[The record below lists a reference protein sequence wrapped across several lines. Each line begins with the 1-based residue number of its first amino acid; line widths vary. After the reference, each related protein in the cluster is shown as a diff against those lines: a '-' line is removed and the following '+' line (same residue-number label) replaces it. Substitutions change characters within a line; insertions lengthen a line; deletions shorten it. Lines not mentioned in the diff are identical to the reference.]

1 MSFTLY
7 SLASS
12 TIRRIEVF
20 NIAEGIFIDQTNLW
34 YQEAEELFWL
44 EVFSYCAMIFEMFL
58 ILVVFMRN
66 RDKAGLLSAC
76 SAAVFGLVIVIMCMT
91 LLFVAESKRC
101 CKDAVFEGSSAKAE
115 DDYHRLL
122 AAKSSD
128 DPCEHRLLGPAS
140 TSTDDLPCDSSSYTY
155 HDDIICNCPGIG
167 ARKYGGLGDIEP
179 WTFLILLYSLRFYFA
194 SGVVAIFG
202 SKKHHVEKHKWHH
215 HHGHGHDIDSFKFRD
230 SWLTVV
236 GIHHE
241 IAEKFGF
248 FSGEILLC
256 MLGVPC
262 SATLTPP
269 LKTNNDDGKEL
280 EARSR
285 LISEEKAV
293 DHDDKKPAGL
303 VPAHDIL
310 QSFRHS
316 TNQVP
321 PSPGD
326 ITDAIFDDFSYPT
339 ARLIRRVRRC
349 ERLLLPL
356 LGEWIVVDVAITKHE
371 LILFNVVDEDDEEY
385 FSSMGLDTAD
395 QCSFSNGGMGMPL
408 CEVARG
414 RKVVSKFDIDLIDL
428 VDIEHRVAMSQKD
441 NSTVD
446 AEANRDTDLME
457 CWHGGGNTIDDYKAS
472 AMTTRWSCVNE
483 DRLKIHFKHNT
494 LFLRFFA
501 DLNGMEQEMSKGT
514 NQQIVGDNVGA
525 EAKVWCC
532 TIARLR
538 GASNLRRQS
547 LPHFGADVADEIEDF
562 IEPVDRTQPH
572 HHLHHHHHGHRRNLS
587 SSFNGATRSVR
598 GSINGHRRNMSSSL
612 SGSFH
617 LPGHS

>member
-1 MSFTLY
+1 MSFTPY

-58 ILVVFMRN
+58 IIVVTMRN
-66 RDKAGLLSAC
+66 RDRAGLLSAC

-101 CKDAVFEGSSAKAE
+101 CKDAGLEMSNAEAE

-140 TSTDDLPCDSSSYTY
+140 TYTDDLPCNSSSYTY
-155 HDDIICNCPGIG
+155 HDDIICTCPRIG

-179 WTFLILLYSLRFYFA
+179 WTFLILLHSLRFYFA

-202 SKKHHVEKHKWHH
+202 SKKHHVEKHTWHH

-256 MLGVPC
+256 MLGIHGW
-262 SATLTPP
+262 TPP
-269 LKTNNDDGKEL
+269 LKMNNDDGKEL
-280 EARSR
+280 EAKPR

-293 DHDDKKPAGL
+293 DHDDKRPAGL
-303 VPAHDIL
+303 VPSHDIN

-326 ITDAIFDDFSYPT
+326 ITDTIFDDFSYPT

-385 FSSMGLDTAD
+385 FSSMGIDTAE
-395 QCSFSNGGMGMPL
+395 QCSFGNGGMGMPL

-441 NSTVD
+441 SSSID
-446 AEANRDTDLME
+446 AEANRNTDLME
-457 CWHGGGNTIDDYKAS
+457 CWHGGGNTIDNYKAS
-472 AMTTRWSCVNE
+472 AMTTRWSFVNE

-501 DLNGMEQEMSKGT
+501 DLNGMEQEMSKGS
-514 NQQIVGDNVGA
+514 NQQIVVDCVGA
-525 EAKVWCC
+525 EAKVWCR

-538 GASNLRRQS
+538 GASNLPRQN
-547 LPHFGADVADEIEDF
+547 LPHFGANVADEIEDF

-572 HHLHHHHHGHRRNLS
+572 HHLHHHHQGHRRNLS
-587 SSFNGATRSVR
+587 SSFNGATHNLRE
-598 GSINGHRRNMSSSL
+598 SINGHRRNMSSSL

>member
-66 RDKAGLLSAC
+66 RDRAGLLPAC

-122 AAKSSD
+122 AAKISD

-395 QCSFSNGGMGMPL
+395 QFSFSNGGMGMPL

-525 EAKVWCC
+525 EAKVWCR

-538 GASNLRRQS
+538 GASNLRRQN

-587 SSFNGATRSVR
+587 SSFNGATRSLR